1 MATLHS
7 EPHSPS
13 RAEIRFAQAC
23 RELSEGWHVFFGV
36 EWTRPG
42 TGGEADHSGEMDA
55 VLYHRD
61 HGILVVEVKGGGV
74 RRNGD
79 LWSSLGRD
87 GWHAIKNPLA
97 QVKESTYFLVH
108 EIKTLTRS
116 HPGAGFP
123 LVAWG
128 LCFPDV
134 EVFRNQ
140 WLGNDLL
147 EHQILSRADLDRL
160 ESRVVEILLRVGHG
174 LRHTPPTPGLETLL
188 LGRFHPCFSLL
199 PPADEILQE
208 ESRLMLQATDHQQQF
223 LLAARSI
230 RRLAVEGCAGSGKS
244 ILAAD
249 RARLLLRDGESVLLL
264 CYSKYLADRWRDDAR
279 LSGVEVATFH
289 ELSRKWVEAAGLEW
303 PLHEAPDSPEARI
316 ADLLS
321 RAQAKRPFKRWS
333 AVVVDEG
340 QDFHPQW
347 WPLVDG
353 FLEQPSEGSL
363 TVFLDSRQNLLHR
376 PRSLP
381 PDLPLFHLSISV
393 RNTRSIVEWI
403 HARTGWEL
411 ASDPLCPQGEPPRIR
426 QWKTPAEQA
435 LFLREDLREF
445 ARQGIQPH
453 RVLVVSCRDRE
464 SSGLSLLP
472 SDLEAGWSSPPDTWR
487 SDRANIDSALRTRGL
502 ESDVVIL
509 ADVEPG
515 TSAERIYAGA
525 TRARHRL
532 VVYERA

>member
-199 PPADEILQE
+199 PPADEIL
-208 ESRLMLQATDHQQQF
+208 
-223 LLAARSI
+223 
-230 RRLAVEGCAGSGKS
+230 
-244 ILAAD
+244 
-249 RARLLLRDGESVLLL
+249 
-264 CYSKYLADRWRDDAR
+264 
-279 LSGVEVATFH
+279 
-289 ELSRKWVEAAGLEW
+289 
-303 PLHEAPDSPEARI
+303 
-316 ADLLS
+316 
-321 RAQAKRPFKRWS
+321 
-333 AVVVDEG
+333 
-340 QDFHPQW
+340 
-347 WPLVDG
+347 
-353 FLEQPSEGSL
+353 
-363 TVFLDSRQNLLHR
+363 
-376 PRSLP
+376 
-381 PDLPLFHLSISV
+381 
-393 RNTRSIVEWI
+393 
-403 HARTGWEL
+403 
-411 ASDPLCPQGEPPRIR
+411 
-426 QWKTPAEQA
+426 
-435 LFLREDLREF
+435 
-445 ARQGIQPH
+445 
-453 RVLVVSCRDRE
+453 
-464 SSGLSLLP
+464 
-472 SDLEAGWSSPPDTWR
+472 
-487 SDRANIDSALRTRGL
+487 
-502 ESDVVIL
+502 
-509 ADVEPG
+509 
-515 TSAERIYAGA
+515 
-525 TRARHRL
+525 
-532 VVYERA
+532 